1 MWLIKM
7 NFIKSI
13 VIFFFFALTFTGF
26 SACKPSNPFVHT
38 PISGE
43 IVIDNNEREFVFNKP
58 FKPTKQVNEI
68 CFEYSENLKI
78 SQIESPPKFSDGNP
92 LIITSYLVD
101 QNGEKYQTTHIKRN
115 RENYGCFTP
124 ENYVAWLDISK
135 RNISF
140 TKFFVHSNLKINIS
154 KIEWKSYNAWDF
166 K

>member
-1 MWLIKM
+1 MIKM
-7 NFIKSI
+7 DFIKYI
-13 VIFFFFALTFTGF
+13 VLVFFLALTLIGF
-26 SACKPSNPFVHT
+26 STCKPSNPFIHT

-58 FKPTKQVNEI
+58 FKPTRQVNEI

-78 SQIESPPKFSDGNP
+78 DQITSPPKFADGKP

-101 QNGEKYQTTHIKRN
+101 QNGEKYETTSITRN
-115 RENYGCFTP
+115 GENYICFTP

-135 RNISF
+135 QNISF
-140 TKFFVHSNLKINIS
+140 IKLFAHSNPKINIL
-154 KIEWKSYNAWDF
+154 KIEWKSYNSWDF